1 MSKKIEKKP
10 YESQQFGFDR
20 TQMFKEWA
28 HPQIV
33 RQSALSFT
41 TEFCRVNELKLS
53 TGELLALNR
62 RMCEYIE
69 TGEESWSEL
78 ADSHLFNKK
87 MLGQHYPK
95 TNTNENTHK

>member
-10 YESQQFGFDR
+10 FEEKPFGFDR

-41 TEFCRVNELKLS
+41 TEFCRIHGLKLG

-62 RMCEYIE
+62 RMCQYIE
-69 TGEESWSEL
+69 TGDESWSEL
-78 ADSHLFNKK
+78 ADGHMLNKK
-87 MLGQHYPK
+87 LLGEFYDK
-95 TNTNENTHK
+95 GTKD

>member
-1 MSKKIEKKP
+1 MSKKTEQKP
-10 YESQQFGFDR
+10 YEEKSFGFDR

-41 TEFCRVNELKLS
+41 TEFCRINGLNLG

-62 RMCEYIE
+62 RMVQYIE
-69 TGEESWSEL
+69 TGDESWTEL
-78 ADSHLFNKK
+78 ADAHIFNKK
-87 MLGQHYPK
+87 MLGEHYGK
-95 TNTNENTHK
+95 DTKN